1 MNRYLIIY
9 SKYTV
14 NGVNDVK
21 QYKKYKN
28 TNFVQCKALSVQWHM
43 SLECEG
49 PFMEDNCVVVVFK

>member
-21 QYKKYKN
+21 QYKSIKIQILYN
-28 TNFVQCKALSVQWHM
+28 DKALSVQ
-43 SLECEG
+43 
-49 PFMEDNCVVVVFK
+49 

>member
-21 QYKKYKN
+21 QYKSIKIQILYN
-28 TNFVQCKALSVQWHM
+28 DKALSVQWHM

>member
-1 MNRYLIIY
+1 MKQNGDPENICRNVMNRYLIIY

-28 TNFVQCKALSVQWHM
+28 TNFVQ
-43 SLECEG
+43 
-49 PFMEDNCVVVVFK
+49 